1 MRHSPIHG
9 PRFFFA
15 TTNLPCPYLEG
26 QVERRV
32 VTELVGRNA
41 VALHDQ
47 LSLAGFR
54 RSHGIVYAPAC
65 PFCQACM
72 AVRIV
77 VRDFKLSRSQRRV
90 LNRNGDLTVDEVPPV
105 ATTEQYQMF
114 DDYQKARHSGGDMA
128 KMDFFEYQ
136 SLIEETPVKTFI
148 GEFRDPDQQLMGAV
162 LTDHVQN
169 GLSAVYSFFR
179 PEEEARSLGTQMIL
193 WLITQ
198 ARARGLDYVY
208 LGYWVKGSSKMAYKA
223 KFQPLEMRTPKG
235 WEPLVSGTE
244 PAKRKIQKKSV
255 RRV

>member
-15 TTNLPCPYLEG
+15 TTNLPCPYIEG

-47 LSLAGFR
+47 LSFAGFR

-77 VRDFKLSRSQRRV
+77 VKDFKPSRSQRRV
-90 LNRNGDLTVDEVPPV
+90 RNRNRDVSVEEVPPV
-105 ATTEQYQMF
+105 ATTEQYQIF
-114 DDYQKARHSGGDMA
+114 DGYQKGRHSGGDMA

-148 GEFRDPDQQLMGAV
+148 GEFRDPDHQLLGAV

-169 GLSAVYSFFR
+169 GLSAVYSFFE
-179 PEEEARSLGTQMIL
+179 PELESRSLGTLMIL
-193 WLITQ
+193 WLIEQAQ
-198 ARARGLDYVY
+198 ARSLDYVY
-208 LGYWVKGSSKMAYKA
+208 LGYWVKGSPKMAYKS
-223 KFQPLEMRTPKG
+223 KFMPLEMRTPRG
-235 WEPLVSGTE
+235 WETLGT
-244 PAKRKIQKKSV
+244 ANT
-255 RRV
+255 